1 MVASKEIYDTFMA
14 AGGPEYLLEFPHGY
28 TYSAHPV
35 ACAAGIAALD
45 LLVKDKAVERV
56 KELAPYFENAVHG
69 LKGTQARDRHPQL
82 RARRRLHDRRRCPA
96 SPRSA
101 RSRSR

>member
-1 MVASKEIYDTFMA
+1 MA
-14 AGGPEYLLEFPHGY
+14 AGGPDYMLEFPHGY

-45 LLVKDKAVERV
+45 LLVKEDAIERV
-56 KELAPYFENAVHG
+56 RELAPYFENAVHASRA
-69 LKGTQARDRHPQL
+69 QARHRHPQL
-82 RARRRLHDRRRCPA
+82 RPRRRPHDRRPA
-96 SPRSA
+96 RRARAPA